1 MTNKRI
7 ISCSITGS
15 IHSPTMSD
23 YLPWKPKD
31 IAQQAIDAANAGAAS
46 VHIHA
51 RDPADGRPSP
61 DLEIFHEILSAI
73 RSNNKEVII
82 CVTTGGGLNMTV
94 DQRMSV
100 VPRFKPQLCSMN
112 AGSINWG
119 LYALSTKFKEWKFP
133 WEQPM
138 YASTKDV
145 IFKNTFADMER
156 MLVIMAENNTK
167 PEIEC
172 YDTGHLYNVKTLI
185 SQGLLTGKPFL
196 QFCLGINGALGADP
210 LDLVTMK
217 TTADRLFGEGNYE
230 WSAFGAGKADYPIGT
245 MNMFLGGHVRV
256 GMEDNLFLSR
266 GKPATCN
273 ADHVEKILRIMKE
286 FDFEPASPAEAKQIL
301 GIVDKGNL

>member
-1 MTNKRI
+1 MAKRI

-31 IAQQAIDAANAGAAS
+31 IARHAIDAANAGAAS

-51 RDPADGRPSP
+51 RNPVDGSPSS
-61 DLEIFHEILSAI
+61 DLDVFDEILTEI
-73 RSNNKEVII
+73 RSKNKDVII
-82 CVTTGGGLNMTV
+82 CVTTGGSFKMTV
-94 DQRMSV
+94 DERMAV

-119 LYALSTKFKEWKFP
+119 LYALADKYSEWKFP
-133 WEQPM
+133 WEQPL

-172 YDTGHLYNVKTLI
+172 YDTGHLYNVKSLI
-185 SQGLLTGKPFL
+185 NQGLIKDKPFL

-210 LDLVTMK
+210 VDLVTMK
-217 TTADRLFGEGNYE
+217 QTADRLFGTGGYE
-230 WSAFGAGKADYPIGT
+230 WSAFGAGKTDYPIGT
-245 MNMFLGGHVRV
+245 LNLFLGGHVRV
-256 GMEDNLFLSR
+256 GMEDNLFLGK
-266 GKPATCN
+266 GKPAKSN
-273 ADHVEKILRIMKE
+273 ADHVEKIIRIMKE

-301 GIVDKGNL
+301 GINGKGNL

>member
-1 MTNKRI
+1 MAKRI

-31 IAQQAIDAANAGAAS
+31 IARHAIDAANAGAAS

-51 RDPADGRPSP
+51 RSPVDGSPSS
-61 DLEIFHEILSAI
+61 DLDVFDEILTEI
-73 RSNNKEVII
+73 RSKNKDVII
-82 CVTTGGGLNMTV
+82 CVTTGGSFKMTV
-94 DQRMSV
+94 DERMAV

-119 LYALSTKFKEWKFP
+119 LYALADKYNEWKFP
-133 WEQPM
+133 WEQPL

-156 MLVIMAENNTK
+156 MLDIMAENNTK
-167 PEIEC
+167 PESEC
-172 YDTGHLYNVKTLI
+172 YDTGHLYNVKSLI
-185 SQGLLTGKPFL
+185 NRGLIKDKPFL

-210 LDLVTMK
+210 VDLVVMK
-217 TTADRLFGEGNYE
+217 QTADRLFGAGGYE

-245 MNMFLGGHVRV
+245 MNLVLGGHVRV
-256 GMEDNLFLSR
+256 GMEDNLFLGK
-266 GKPATCN
+266 GKPAKSN
-273 ADHVEKILRIMKE
+273 AEHVEKIIRIMGE

-301 GIVDKGNL
+301 GIVDKGNF